1 MDRICVSDIKLG
13 QQISSTYLVK
23 SKRLGSFREREGH
36 FMSLVLGDRTGEV
49 QALLW
54 EGAEDVYP
62 GIAPG
67 NLVLVSGLVREYS
80 GALQINL
87 DSISI
92 YDGEDFD
99 PADFL
104 PVSPRNSEEMLQEL
118 QLIIDSVENPFLKK
132 LLNLFFSDSRWVE
145 AFKKAPAAKKNHQ
158 AYLGGLLEH
167 TLKVST
173 LAAKIAEI
181 YPHADRDLLIA
192 GTILHDIGKLEEY
205 QYRSTI
211 DFTDEGRLLGHIVLG
226 MRQVDGRINQIHDF
240 PGNLRLK
247 LLHIIASH
255 HGRYEWQSPKRPKF
269 LEAAII
275 HNLDLLDAT
284 VETFSSAVDE
294 TNDRNSS
301 WTGWVRELER
311 FIYTG

>member
-1 MDRICVSDIKLG
+1 MGRICAAEIELG

-49 QALLW
+49 QAVLW

-62 GIAPG
+62 GISQG
-67 NLVLVSGLVREYS
+67 DLVLVSGLVREYS

-87 DSISI
+87 DSISV
-92 YDGEDFD
+92 YDGDDFD

-104 PVSPRNSEEMLQEL
+104 PVSPRCPEEMLQEL
-118 QLIIDSVENPFLKK
+118 MLIIDSVENPYLHK
-132 LLNLFFSDSRWVE
+132 LLDLFFSDSQWVE
-145 AFKKAPAAKKNHQ
+145 TFKKAPAAKKNHQ

-167 TLKVST
+167 TLKVGAS
-173 LAAKIAEI
+173 AAKIAEV
-181 YPHADRDLLIA
+181 YPQADRDLLIA
-192 GTILHDIGKLEEY
+192 GAVLHDTGKMDEY
-205 QYRSTI
+205 HYRSTI

-226 MRQVDGRINQIHDF
+226 VRQVDEKIKQIQDF

-247 LLHIIASH
+247 LLHIITSH

-275 HNLDLLDAT
+275 HHLDLLDAT
-284 VETFSSAVDE
+284 VDMFTGAVEENNDE
-294 TNDRNSS
+294 NSS
-301 WTGWVRELER
+301 WTGWVRGLER